1 MDIILL
7 EKVSKV
13 GDFGDKVRVKAG
25 FERNFLIPTGKA
37 LPATK
42 KNVEFFEIRRAEL
55 EAAQNQRL
63 EKAQARALA
72 LEGLSLT
79 IAALSGDEGRLFGSV
94 GAHEIVEAVKAIGHD
109 IAKTEVRLLDG
120 PFRQLGEYDVAL
132 SLSGEEVTAKI
143 RITVIPA

>member
-1 MDIILL
+1 MI
-7 EKVSKV
+7 
-13 GDFGDKVRVKAG
+13 KVRVKAG